1 VRVLNESFAMGP
13 GGRGRGGSTSRQE
26 SYENSKEKKESKPAG
41 TDVSADEIRK
51 MVAKFLKEL
60 SSNTNPKKA
69 PRLLNKMSEEKI
81 RALSFMSQLK
91 FVTDPELI
99 GKYIEAE
106 ARRKEWFDSQGWEF
120 TPNVDPKRLTLMSYD
135 TVADIWG
142 QTSQPEDKHDAFV
155 AFMSTSSDGPLRVA
169 EYDKMICEA
178 LLAAFGKR
186 TTNSTMKLFGDIR
199 IQVSDPEHLLD
210 DVITYVGKLATVNHD
225 LGAELTPDE
234 LQQVMEVLNTGIS
247 KEAPALGL
255 VMRTATEGKGLTVDQ
270 YCEILVDMATERMK
284 AADAFADWEKKS
296 KGNRPLSDAD
306 RLRLN
311 DLEKEVAR
319 LKKENER
326 LLKAAKPNNPST
338 GASAVG
344 NTGCFKCK
352 KEGHRADQCPDNK
365 PAPATPKT
373 SGAKSAGQSSRK
385 VSFSKLQLNTA
396 VQEAVKNTVHEVV
409 TAMEQKGWQKP

>member
-1 VRVLNESFAMGP
+1 MGL

-26 SYENSKEKKESKPAG
+26 SYDNSKEKKVSKPAEA
-41 TDVSADEIRK
+41 DVSADEIRK

-60 SSNTNPKKA
+60 ASNTNPKKA

-81 RALSFMSQLK
+81 RALGFMSQLK

-106 ARRKEWFDSQGWEF
+106 ARRKEWFESQGWEF

-155 AFMSTSSDGPLRVA
+155 AFMSNTSSDGPLRVA

-210 DVITYVGKLATVNHD
+210 DVITYVGRLATVNHD
-225 LGAELTPDE
+225 LGVGAELGPDE
-234 LQQVMEVLNTGIS
+234 LQQVIEVLNTGLS
-247 KEAPALGL
+247 KEAQALGL

-284 AADAFADWEKKS
+284 ATDAFADWEKKS

-352 KEGHRADQCPDNK
+352 KEGHRADHCPDNK
-365 PAPATPKT
+365 PAPTTPRT
-373 SGAKSAGQSSRK
+373 AGAKSAGKK
-385 VSFSKLQLNTA
+385 VSFSQLQLNTV
-396 VQEAVKNTVHEVV
+396 VQEAVKNAVQETV
-409 TAMEQKGWQKP
+409 TAMEKKGWQKQ

>member
-1 VRVLNESFAMGP
+1 MGP

-26 SYENSKEKKESKPAG
+26 SYENSKEKKESKPAE
-41 TDVSADEIRK
+41 TEVSADEIRK

-60 SSNTNPKKA
+60 ASNTNPKKA

-81 RALSFMSQLK
+81 RALGFMSQLK

-106 ARRKEWFDSQGWEF
+106 ARRKEWFESQGWEF
-120 TPNVDPKRLTLMSYD
+120 TPNVDPKRLPLMSYD

-155 AFMSTSSDGPLRVA
+155 AFMSSTSSDGPLRVA

-210 DVITYVGKLATVNHD
+210 DVITYVGRLATVNHD
-225 LGAELTPDE
+225 LGAELGPDE
-234 LQQVMEVLNTGIS
+234 LQQVIEVLNTGLS
-247 KEAPALGL
+247 KEAQALGL
-255 VMRTATEGKGLTVDQ
+255 VMRTATEGKDLTVDQ

-284 AADAFADWEKKS
+284 ATDAFADWEKKS

-365 PAPATPKT
+365 PAPTTPRT
-373 SGAKSAGQSSRK
+373 AGAKSAGKK
-385 VSFSKLQLNTA
+385 VSFTKLQLNTA
-396 VQEAVKNTVHEVV
+396 VQEAVKNTVQETV
-409 TAMEQKGWQKP
+409 AALEKKGWKP

>member
-1 VRVLNESFAMGP
+1 
-13 GGRGRGGSTSRQE
+13 
-26 SYENSKEKKESKPAG
+26 
-41 TDVSADEIRK
+41 
-51 MVAKFLKEL
+51 
-60 SSNTNPKKA
+60 
-69 PRLLNKMSEEKI
+69 MSEETI
-81 RALSFMSQLK
+81 RALGFMSQLK

-99 GKYIEAE
+99 AKYIEAE
-106 ARRKEWFDSQGWEF
+106 ARRKEWFESQGWEF

-155 AFMSTSSDGPLRVA
+155 AFMSNTSSDGPLRVA

-210 DVITYVGKLATVNHD
+210 DVITYVGRLATVNHD
-225 LGAELTPDE
+225 LGAELGPDE
-234 LQQVMEVLNTGIS
+234 LLQVMEVLNTGLS

-255 VMRTATEGKGLTVDQ
+255 VMRTATEGKGYSVDQ
-270 YCEILVDMATERMK
+270 FCEILVDKATERVQ
-284 AADAFADWEKKS
+284 ATDAFADWEKKS

-338 GASAVG
+338 KASAVG
-344 NTGCFKCK
+344 NNGCFKCG

-365 PAPATPKT
+365 PAPTTPRT
-373 SGAKSAGQSSRK
+373 AGGKSAGKK

-409 TAMEQKGWQKP
+409 AAMEQKGWQKP

>member
-1 VRVLNESFAMGP
+1 VRVLNESFVMGP

-26 SYENSKEKKESKPAG
+26 SYENSKEKKESKPAE

-60 SSNTNPKKA
+60 ASNTNPKKA
-69 PRLLNKMSEEKI
+69 PRLLNKMSEETI
-81 RALSFMSQLK
+81 RALGFLSQLK

-99 GKYIEAE
+99 AKYIEAE
-106 ARRKEWFDSQGWEF
+106 ARRKEWFESQGWEF
-120 TPNVDPKRLTLMSYD
+120 TPNVDPKRMPLMSYD

-155 AFMSTSSDGPLRVA
+155 AFMSSTSSDGPLRVA

-225 LGAELTPDE
+225 LGDLEPDE
-234 LQQVMEVLNTGIS
+234 LQQVIEVLNTGLS
-247 KEAPALGL
+247 KVAPALGL
-255 VMRTATEGKGLTVDQ
+255 DMKTDTEGKGYSVDQ
-270 YCEILVDMATERMK
+270 YCEIMVEKATKRIE
-284 AADAFADWEKKS
+284 ATDAFADWEKDKS
-296 KGNRPLSDAD
+296 KGNRPLSDAE

-311 DLEKEVAR
+311 DLEKEVAQ
-319 LKKENER
+319 LKKENAQ
-326 LLKAAKPNNPST
+326 LKAAKSNNQST
-338 GASAVG
+338 SAAAVG
-344 NTGCFKCK
+344 NKGCFKCG
-352 KEGHRADQCPDNK
+352 KEGHRQDQCPDNK
-365 PAPATPKT
+365 PTQTKTAPTTPKT
-373 SGAKSAGQSSRK
+373 SGAKSAGQSGRK
-385 VSFSKLQLNTA
+385 VSFSKLQLDT
-396 VQEAVKNTVHEVV
+396 AVKNTVHETV
-409 TAMEQKGWQKP
+409 AALEKKGWKP

>member
-1 VRVLNESFAMGP
+1 VRVLNESFVMGP

-41 TDVSADEIRK
+41 MDVSADEIRK

-60 SSNTNPKKA
+60 ATNTNPKKA
-69 PRLLNKMSEEKI
+69 PRLLNKMSEELI
-81 RALSFMSQLK
+81 RALGFISQLK

-106 ARRKEWFDSQGWEF
+106 ERRKEWFESQGWEF

-142 QTSQPEDKHDAFV
+142 QTEQPEDKHDAFV

-199 IQVSDPEHLLD
+199 IQVSDSEHILD
-210 DVITYVGKLATVNHD
+210 DVITFVGRLATVNHD
-225 LGAELTPDE
+225 LGVGAELGPDE
-234 LQQVMEVLNTGIS
+234 LQQVTEVLNTGLS

-270 YCEILVDMATERMK
+270 YCEILVEMATERMK
-284 AADAFADWEKKS
+284 ATDAFADWENKS

-365 PAPATPKT
+365 PAPTTPRT
-373 SGAKSAGQSSRK
+373 AGAKSAGKK
-385 VSFSKLQLNTA
+385 VSFSKLQLNTV
-396 VQEAVKNTVHEVV
+396 VQEAVKNAVQETV
-409 TAMEQKGWQKP
+409 TAMEKKGWQKQ